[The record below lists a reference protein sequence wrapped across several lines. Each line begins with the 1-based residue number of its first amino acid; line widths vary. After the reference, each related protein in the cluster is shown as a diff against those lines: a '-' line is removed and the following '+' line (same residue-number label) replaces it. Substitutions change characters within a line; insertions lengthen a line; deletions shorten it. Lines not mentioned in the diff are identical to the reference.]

1 MADARSPRKRGRDAR
16 RDDSPPRRRPPP
28 KKQDTVDRK
37 TECPFLLRVFCKRD
51 GHNKIDDYSPTSVPS
66 CEELQ
71 LYTWPDCTLRELT
84 DLVKHALSDA
94 RRPRCRLSF
103 AVVYPDKKGQTA
115 MKEVGLI
122 WSTNT
127 ARSPQKRTEDAAG
140 PRFQTGDF
148 IDARST
154 SRRST
159 ARGPCGPCSAESPG
173 ADGRPPSGLKTESF
187 RRRRLGRRHGPHRDA
202 RAGGVRYACDRCHRP
217 TLDSFCMATASGSR
231 QSANSD
237 LALATS
243 SFARLQQR

>member
-1 MADARSPRKRGRDAR
+1 MLHTLDITPEPHEAKRCAAAHKRLTQQPHKAAPRYSRKPGIAQSTPKHQMADARSPRKRGRDAR

-28 KKQDTVDRK
+28 KKQDKVDRK

-51 GHNKIDDYSPTSVPS
+51 GHNKIDDYSPTSVPN

-127 ARSPQKRTEDAAG
+127 ARSAPEAERKTLRDL
-140 PRFQTGDF
+140 RFQTGDF
-148 IDARST
+148 IDCAIHFPKIN
-154 SRRST
+154 
-159 ARGPCGPCSAESPG
+159 GPGGQYVGPWGQLEPPESPG
-173 ADGRPPSGLKTESF
+173 ADASS
-187 RRRRLGRRHGPHRDA
+187 
-202 RAGGVRYACDRCHRP
+202 P
-217 TLDSFCMATASGSR
+217 T
-231 QSANSD
+231 
-237 LALATS
+237 
-243 SFARLQQR
+243 

>member
-1 MADARSPRKRGRDAR
+1 MAAARSPRQKRGRDAR

-28 KKQDTVDRK
+28 KKQDKVDRK

-51 GHNKIDDYSPTSVPS
+51 GHNKIDDYSPTSVPN
-66 CEELQ
+66 CEEFQ

-127 ARSPQKRTEDAAG
+127 ARSAPEAERKTLRDL
-140 PRFQTGDF
+140 RFQTGDF
-148 IDARST
+148 IDCAIHFPKIN
-154 SRRST
+154 
-159 ARGPCGPCSAESPG
+159 GPGGQYVGPWGQLEPPESPG
-173 ADGRPPSGLKTESF
+173 ADASSPTLAWTRGGVGLRPP
-187 RRRRLGRRHGPHRDA
+187 RRWRRGVHTPPPRANAPLVGFSAAPVTARWGRRG
-202 RAGGVRYACDRCHRP
+202 C
-217 TLDSFCMATASGSR
+217 LF
-231 QSANSD
+231 
-237 LALATS
+237 
-243 SFARLQQR
+243 